1 MTTKIEPWS
10 EFWKFRG
17 IDERFEQLLVQKSLW
32 FSAPEF
38 FNDPFDCQ
46 VDIEKT
52 FAAVRGELR
61 KHLDVE
67 FTAMVGRV
75 EEHVRSTRYAY
86 LCMCKIW
93 NQTLMWSHYGN
104 NHRGA
109 ALGFTFE
116 SGSPFSIADLTNADV
131 VYKASALRDQM
142 RVVNEAFGMS
152 RQFPPRAPGLMW
164 SEGLQLRDDFHNSLV
179 RLYEIVRFMKAEC
192 WSYEEEF
199 RFETTVDDPAASG
212 VGRDFSPKDLKHV
225 LFGTLCPNN
234 DIAKIRGLLAGPE
247 WRHVQFWKC
256 ERDSVNLVLMPI
268 RLLDAA

>member
-1 MTTKIEPWS
+1 MTDPIEPWS

-17 IDERFEQLLVQKSLW
+17 IDERFEQLLVEKALW
-32 FSAPEF
+32 FSAPEH

-52 FAAVRGELR
+52 FAAVRGELLEP
-61 KHLDVE
+61 LDAE
-67 FTAMVGRV
+67 FAAMVGHV

-116 SGSPFSIADLTNADV
+116 SDSPFRIAELTYGDV
-131 VYKASALRDQM
+131 VYKTSALREQM
-142 RVVNEAFGMS
+142 GAVNEAFGMS
-152 RQFPPRAPGLMW
+152 RQFPPAAPGLMW
-164 SEGLQLRDDFHNSLV
+164 SEGLQFRQGFHDSLI

-192 WSYEEEF
+192 WSYEEEY
-199 RFETTVDDPAASG
+199 RFEATIDDPAASG
-212 VGRDFSPKDLKHV
+212 IGRGFAPQDLKHV
-225 LFGTLCPNN
+225 LFGTLCTGG
-234 DIAKIRGLLAGPE
+234 DVARIRGLLTGPD
-247 WRHVQFWKC
+247 WTHVQFWKC
-256 ERDSVNLVLMPI
+256 GRDSVNLVLNAERI
-268 RLLDAA
+268 A

>member
-10 EFWKFRG
+10 AFWKFRG
-17 IDERFEQLLVQKSLW
+17 IDERFEQLLVQKNLW
-32 FSAPEF
+32 FSAPEY

-52 FAAVRGELR
+52 FAAVRGELC

-67 FTAMVGRV
+67 FMAMVGRV

-116 SGSPFSIADLTNADV
+116 SDSPFSIADLTNADI
-131 VYKASALRDQM
+131 VYKTSALRDQM
-142 RVVNEAFGMS
+142 RVVNDAFGMS
-152 RQFPPRAPGLMW
+152 RQFPPGAPGLMW
-164 SEGLQLRDDFHNSLV
+164 SEGLQFGDQFHYSLK

-199 RFETTVDDPAASG
+199 RFETTVDDSAASG

-225 LFGTLCPNN
+225 LFGTLCPDN
-234 DIAKIRGLLAGPE
+234 DIAKIRGLLAEPE

-256 ERDSVNLVLMPI
+256 GRDSVNLVLNADPI
-268 RLLDAA
+268 A